1 MAKDTEPAGGP
12 AAPAKAA
19 EGAHALGGARSAA
32 ALGTGLLV
40 AGAAVAV
47 AYFRFLRPWHLTW
60 GATAQ
65 EASGAVAG
73 DELMPHPDIAAT
85 RVVEIDAPPS
95 AIWPWLVQMGPGRG
109 GAYTYD
115 WIERRLGI
123 DIRNTDRVIPELQD
137 LKVGDEIPM
146 PGYAMRVERLDPERA
161 MVVRSG
167 NHAWV
172 WSFELRPARG
182 HTRLI
187 SRNRFDTSA
196 LALKDKLAYPVI
208 EPGSWVM
215 ERKMLLTIKQRAER
229 LAAAQPPRTPGG
241 TSGPDG
247 GHQDPAA

>member
-1 MAKDTEPAGGP
+1 MLGKRIGAGCVVAGG
-12 AAPAKAA
+12 
-19 EGAHALGGARSAA
+19 
-32 ALGTGLLV
+32 
-40 AGAAVAV
+40 AVA
-47 AYFRFLRPWHLTW
+47 AYFAFLRDWHMHW

-65 EASGAVAG
+65 EANGEVAG
-73 DELMPHPDIAAT
+73 DELMPNANIVAT
-85 RVVEIDAPPS
+85 RVVEIGAPPS

-123 DIRNTDRVIPELQD
+123 DIRNSDRVIPELQD

-146 PGYAMRVERLDPERA
+146 PGYAMRVERLDPEQA
-161 MVVRSG
+161 MVIRSS

-172 WSFELRPARG
+172 WSFELRPVNG

-187 SRNRFDTSA
+187 SRNRFDIAA
-196 LALKDKLAYPVI
+196 LPVKDLLAYPIV

-229 LAAAQPPRTPGG
+229 LAKSQPPR
-241 TSGPDG
+241 
-247 GHQDPAA
+247 